1 MTDNRTTDE
10 IIAGIFGPPS
20 SARERELAQR
30 VTLLQNYVLD
40 LQETVERL
48 ERQLGKALDQIRTLK
63 SML

>member
-1 MTDNRTTDE
+1 MTDE
-10 IIAGIFGPPS
+10 IIAGIFGPPP

-40 LQETVERL
+40 LQETIDRL
-48 ERQLGKALDQIRTLK
+48 EQQHRKDRDMIKTLK